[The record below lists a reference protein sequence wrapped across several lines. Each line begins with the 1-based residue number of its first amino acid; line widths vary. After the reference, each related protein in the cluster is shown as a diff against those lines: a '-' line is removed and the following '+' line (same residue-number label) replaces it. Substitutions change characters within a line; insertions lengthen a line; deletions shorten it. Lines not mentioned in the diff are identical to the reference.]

1 MKMIAAI
8 LVVAFLALPG
18 ATNAMTVYEKLRQ
31 KKLNKFIGLIDMLD
45 LDYGFQTLLDDP
57 KFTGT
62 VFALTDKAADAMEAS
77 VQDMGGL
84 ADLLNYHIIPAKRL
98 KTKDMPKG
106 VKAWDS
112 QLIGHQVLTEIKG
125 KARRIIDE
133 KKNKVKIYKR
143 NLRADKA
150 VIHVLTQDLK
160 PKIWTSS
167 IRVRQEPIC
176 LLYIF
181 SIKICNQASLMAGVC
196 AQDSDKN
203 EEVRR
208 SIAKSRTISDLDVRK
223 SQNSF
228 INLFRT
234 NLFIS

>member
-1 MKMIAAI
+1 MTIIALQLVSFIENLTDTYHVHTFDLGHLHIRDSSLSPSKRNLQSFVAIKVTNISTRLIGIMKMIAAI
-8 LVVAFLALPG
+8 LVLAFLALSG

-57 KFTGT
+57 KFKGT
-62 VFALTDKAADAMEAS
+62 VFAITDKAADAMEAS

-84 ADLLNYHIIPAKRL
+84 ADLLNYHIIPSKRL

-125 KARRIIDE
+125 KVRRIIDE

-160 PKIWTSS
+160 PKI
-167 IRVRQEPIC
+167 
-176 LLYIF
+176 
-181 SIKICNQASLMAGVC
+181 
-196 AQDSDKN
+196 
-203 EEVRR
+203 
-208 SIAKSRTISDLDVRK
+208 
-223 SQNSF
+223 
-228 INLFRT
+228 
-234 NLFIS
+234 